1 MLALFYQFYLWQNA
15 ASYLTCKCFIFWRR
29 CNVCNVSNMIQIQ
42 NLRFWYHIKLH
53 ETTNLTQKL
62 NGEMQSIHLYSNSMQ
77 GPKQKYEK
85 DLDLTRYTRPN
96 TTQVPLNQIE
106 THVQKVYIK
115 SGPLNGWVDFR
126 PSRLKPW
133 SAGRWAQWPTPP
145 LYDASDTGLT
155 KSEPR
160 RNCLGRGRID
170 PVTS

>member
-1 MLALFYQFYLWQNA
+1 
-15 ASYLTCKCFIFWRR
+15 
-29 CNVCNVSNMIQIQ
+29 MIQIQ

-62 NGEMQSIHLYSNSMQ
+62 DGEMHSIHLYSNSTQ

-115 SGPLNGWVDFR
+115 SGPLNG
-126 PSRLKPW
+126 
-133 SAGRWAQWPTPP
+133 
-145 LYDASDTGLT
+145 
-155 KSEPR
+155 
-160 RNCLGRGRID
+160 
-170 PVTS
+170 